1 MNDTPMLSVPE
12 ISRRLRVKPEKVR
25 GWVVRG
31 ELIGVNVSSKPNGRP
46 IWRIAQEELNRFLRA
61 RQSAPAPVV
70 RRLLREKAEET
81 FFRRGRPVM
90 QLQ

>member
-1 MNDTPMLSVPE
+1 MLSVPE

-46 IWRIAQEELNRFLRA
+46 IWRIAVEELNRFLRA
-61 RQSAPAPVV
+61 RQSAPAPVI
-70 RRLLREKAEET
+70 RRLGREKGEQA
-81 FFRRGRPVM
+81 FFRQGRPVM
-90 QLQ
+90 QMQ